1 MARIEFLD
9 DCIFEGTVSH
19 QRFIPFYHSFT
30 YKLAYIWIDLKK
42 PKKLRLFK
50 FNSLSLFSIFEQDY
64 GSNKRVK
71 TQKLADYIS
80 LELSKHNVSNIS
92 HIKLLSLPRIA
103 NYVFNPI
110 SVFVCFD
117 SKKNQKA
124 IIFEVSNTFGE
135 KHAYLVNL
143 EKIKENIKKKKVFH
157 VSPFF
162 EIKGD
167 YHFFFILNKKTVNL
181 KILYLI
187 DGEKHFSASFIGR
200 RYKLTDRKLVLVFL
214 RKIFQNILV
223 TLGIHIQAL
232 KLRFKGAMYI
242 NKPNPPKNFFDGESS
257 EKTFK

>member
-1 MARIEFLD
+1 MAKIEFIN

-30 YKLAYIWIDLKK
+30 YRLAYFWVDLIK

-64 GSNKRVK
+64 GSKKRTK
-71 TQKLADYIS
+71 NEKLKDYI
-80 LELSKHNVSNIS
+80 LFELSKHNISNVS

-117 SKKNQKA
+117 SKKTQKA

-143 EKIKENIKKKKVFH
+143 EKIKKNIKKKKVFH

-162 EIKGD
+162 KIKGD

-181 KILYLI
+181 KILYQI
-187 DGEKHFSASFIGR
+187 NGKKQFSASFTGKRIT
-200 RYKLTDRKLVLVFL
+200 LTDRKLVQVFL

-232 KLRFKGAMYI
+232 KLWLKGAMYI
-242 NKPNPPKNFFDGESS
+242 NKPNPPKTFFDGESNG
-257 EKTFK
+257 KTFK